1 MPGLPQLGCARAPRF
16 VPPSFFGV
24 FFGAAR
30 SGGCPGAQRMPRFEL
45 PQQTLDHKLMPKAET
60 ARQAAAMAEGKSGGA
75 GLFAKQVQKRFSRAQ
90 EKVRP
95 GPPPPIPYF
104 IFPLSFSQGEGKGGT
119 EGLLLLGTAQHP
131 WVLLGR

>member
-1 MPGLPQLGCARAPRF
+1 
-16 VPPSFFGV
+16 
-24 FFGAAR
+24 
-30 SGGCPGAQRMPRFEL
+30 
-45 PQQTLDHKLMPKAET
+45 
-60 ARQAAAMAEGKSGGA
+60 MAEGKSGGA

-95 GPPPPIPYF
+95 GPPHPHIPYF

-131 WVLLGR
+131 WVLLGRYLGHLCALARIPGQTSPLLQGSGCAKVSPKPLRVIW